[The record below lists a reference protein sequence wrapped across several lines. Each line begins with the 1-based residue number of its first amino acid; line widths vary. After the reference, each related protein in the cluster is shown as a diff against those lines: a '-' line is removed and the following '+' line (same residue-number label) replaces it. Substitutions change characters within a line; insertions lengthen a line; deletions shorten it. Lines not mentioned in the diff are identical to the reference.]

1 MKNLIVTALI
11 GLCAFSSHARPL
23 TDSEKQAVESS
34 VKEHLKDPDS
44 AKFYHGDFPYPDS
57 SYVYCGQVN
66 AKNSYGGYA
75 GKQLFSNFVAV
86 NKNGVIVAPSLDYSR
101 GSGEQLDQEI
111 ISVTCASAGYDI
123 PILRKYFKEVNK
135 SRKENGIPA
144 LSKTCIKN

>member
-66 AKNSYGGYA
+66 AKIRMG
-75 GKQLFSNFVAV
+75 
-86 NKNGVIVAPSLDYSR
+86 DMR
-101 GSGEQLDQEI
+101 GNN
-111 ISVTCASAGYDI
+111 YF
-123 PILRKYFKEVNK
+123 PIL
-135 SRKENGIPA
+135 S
-144 LSKTCIKN
+144 L